1 LHCFQKQSTRGI
13 ATSQRDLDLIDARL
27 RRTREL
33 HELHPRAREVRII
46 VERDKIDDIPVTPSS
61 GNVFAD
67 LGLPNPDEELFK
79 ADLVLQFIRAMRK
92 RGLTQ
97 ARAAKLLGVSQSN
110 VSHLIHGHYEG

>member
-1 LHCFQKQSTRGI
+1 M
-13 ATSQRDLDLIDARL
+13 
-27 RRTREL
+27 
-33 HELHPRAREVRII
+33 
-46 VERDKIDDIPVTPSS
+46 VERDKINDIPVTPGS

-110 VSHLIHGHYEG
+110 VSHLIHGHYEDFSIDRLLRFLTVLGVDVEIVLTPTDSV